1 MNRQR
6 GFSVVEASIVCV
18 VVLLVGVLGYVF
30 YDRWVNGV
38 ERMETA
44 QTTPSPTT
52 ADDAPVIASTEDLGK
67 AETALDSATLDD
79 TTSLDSLEAD
89 LAQFN

>member
-1 MNRQR
+1 MNKQH
-6 GFSVVEASIVCV
+6 GFSVVEVSIVCV

-44 QTTPSPTT
+44 TTQPAAT
-52 ADDAPVIASTEDLGK
+52 DDVPVVASAEDLGK
-67 AETALDSATLDD
+67 VETALDSAALDD
-79 TTSLDSLEAD
+79 TTSLDSLDAE